1 MVVLA
6 LTQKANTTNLRIAL
20 QSLSIPDSNLRMI
33 EPQSQSSSFTANLKA
48 PIAGGKSPRSRPRR
62 LSTTATIPT
71 VGIRC
76 AADEPHL

>member
-1 MVVLA
+1 VVVLA

-48 PIAGGKSPRSRPRR
+48 PIAGGNLHDP
-62 LSTTATIPT
+62 
-71 VGIRC
+71 GQE
-76 AADEPHL
+76 D